1 VFEGGVFVHK
11 YIRLVYKRKPKN
23 PKLTYSNPYQGHPCH
38 IEIFLSTPSAEVARS
53 KDLDAP
59 SSKKAKTV
67 QAIEA

>member
-1 VFEGGVFVHK
+1 VPTVECECLALGCMAKAHT
-11 YIRLVYKRKPKN
+11 
-23 PKLTYSNPYQGHPCH
+23 LTPSNPYQGHPCH
-38 IEIFLSTPSAEVARS
+38 IEIFLSTPSAEVSRS